1 MTKEN
6 DAHTPRR
13 RFLKTAGAVTAG
25 GFLAGC
31 SGDGNSDGG
40 DGSDDGSDGGDGG
53 GGSDGSGGDG
63 DGGGETTE
71 GTQMRSLTLAASQT
85 GAVGLVT
92 RVMLDQEFDKAN
104 DLEVDPKF
112 QPIPQAEKS
121 LVNEQV
127 DAAPLPPITAGRLNL
142 RGNSL
147 RCLRPFHEIHESA
160 IVRSELNIESL
171 QELQGLKLGSL
182 SRASGLYTVFSLL
195 AQMNDYNLNQYD
207 IRTGSPS
214 ALYGLML
221 KGDLDATLHFDP
233 FAARLLTKDEY
244 EELFYY
250 STMWEEMTGNRIP
263 VAEVGV
269 WQSTVDSKPTALKRL
284 HMALNDAGE
293 HIQNNPDQVFENY
306 SDALGAEN
314 DQQLAKIQERMKGIY
329 PPELS
334 TSMRNGSK
342 ELIEKATE
350 FGEYS
355 EIEEDA
361 DPAIE
366 DIFVDP
372 NQL

>member
-1 MTKEN
+1 MK
-6 DAHTPRR
+6 A
-13 RFLKTAGAVTAG
+13 AGAVTAG
-25 GFLAGC
+25 SFLAGC

-40 DGSDDGSDGGDGG
+40 DSGGGSDGGDGG
-53 GGSDGSGGDG
+53 GGGSDGGDS
-63 DGGGETTE
+63 GGETTE
-71 GTQMRSLTLAASQT
+71 ETQMRSLTLAASQT

-104 DLEVDPKF
+104 DLEVEPKF

-127 DAAPLPPITAGRLNL
+127 DTAPLPPITAGRLHL

-160 IVRSELNIESL
+160 IVRSELNVESL
-171 QELQGLKLGSL
+171 QQLQGLKLGSL

-195 AQMNDYNLNQYD
+195 VQMNDYDLDEYD

-221 KGDLDATLHFDP
+221 EGDLEATLHFDP
-233 FAARLLTKDEY
+233 FAARLLTKDEFG
-244 EELFYY
+244 ELFYY
-250 STMWEEMTGNRIP
+250 SSMWEEMTGNRIP

-269 WQSTVDSKPTALKRL
+269 WQSTVDSKPAALQRL

-293 HIQNNPDQVFENY
+293 HIQSNPDQVFENY

-314 DQQLAKIQERMKGIY
+314 DQQLARIQERMKGIY

-342 ELIEKATE
+342 ELIQNATD
-350 FGEYS
+350 FGAYS

-361 DPAIE
+361 SPAIE
-366 DIFVDP
+366 EIFLDP